1 MMEESKTVLFLIFN
15 QPSKGSTNMQK
26 ILLDERQ
33 VSDAIRLKVA
43 TLRKRRW
50 LGLAPRFLKV
60 GSKVFY
66 DQNDV
71 QDYLNTCVRQS
82 TSDTGDRQ

>member
-15 QPSKGSTNMQK
+15 QPSKGSINMQK